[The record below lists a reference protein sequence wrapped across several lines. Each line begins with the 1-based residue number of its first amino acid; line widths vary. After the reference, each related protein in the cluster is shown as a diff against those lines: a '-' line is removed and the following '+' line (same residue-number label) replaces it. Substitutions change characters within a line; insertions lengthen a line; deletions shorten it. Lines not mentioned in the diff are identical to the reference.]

1 MAEPVEIFLNL
12 FFKSYILTN
21 GCSLGPGE
29 EIILF
34 FMPKILTSGSL
45 KYLEIPLVV
54 LYRTVLYKT
63 ILRVSNLRHF
73 NRTHKYSPRK
83 ESVQYKYQYSSPIK
97 HFKFEKQPFS
107 QNLHISFTIVPKF
120 NLNNY

>member
-1 MAEPVEIFLNL
+1 MYDFCNIYVQSGEHCKTNAAKIENFLNL

-34 FMPKILTSGSL
+34 FMPKVLTSGSL

-54 LYRTVLYKT
+54 LYSTVLYKT
-63 ILRVSNLRHF
+63 TLRVGSKRLELQWWLHF
-73 NRTHKYSPRK
+73 S
-83 ESVQYKYQYSSPIK
+83 
-97 HFKFEKQPFS
+97 
-107 QNLHISFTIVPKF
+107 TI
-120 NLNNY
+120 

>member
-1 MAEPVEIFLNL
+1 MIFATHRYVQSGEHCKTNAAKIEIFLNL

-54 LYRTVLYKT
+54 LYRPVLYKT
-63 ILRVSNLRHF
+63 TLRVR
-73 NRTHKYSPRK
+73 P
-83 ESVQYKYQYSSPIK
+83 QYG
-97 HFKFEKQPFS
+97 
-107 QNLHISFTIVPKF
+107 
-120 NLNNY
+120 

>member
-1 MAEPVEIFLNL
+1 MYNNISNIFQQFHFKCMIFATHMYKVGNIVKQMQRKL

-54 LYRTVLYKT
+54 LYRPVLYKT
-63 ILRVSNLRHF
+63 TLRVVRSWA
-73 NRTHKYSPRK
+73 
-83 ESVQYKYQYSSPIK
+83 
-97 HFKFEKQPFS
+97 
-107 QNLHISFTIVPKF
+107 
-120 NLNNY
+120 

>member
-1 MAEPVEIFLNL
+1 MYICSICKTNAAKIEKFLNL

-21 GCSLGPGE
+21 GRSLGPGE

-54 LYRTVLYKT
+54 LYRPVLYKT
-63 ILRVSNLRHF
+63 TLRVAGKSLKDNKIVRDSN
-73 NRTHKYSPRK
+73 
-83 ESVQYKYQYSSPIK
+83 
-97 HFKFEKQPFS
+97 
-107 QNLHISFTIVPKF
+107 
-120 NLNNY
+120 